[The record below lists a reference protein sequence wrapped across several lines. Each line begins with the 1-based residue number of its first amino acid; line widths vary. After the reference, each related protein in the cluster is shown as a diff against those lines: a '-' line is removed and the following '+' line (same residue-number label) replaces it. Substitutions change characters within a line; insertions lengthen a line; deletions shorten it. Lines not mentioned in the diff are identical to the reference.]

1 MQTAGAYNI
10 SSNVTGNHTYTY
22 HLTGGLCSLKT
33 TEAVYAYA
41 IFLTLLALVATI
53 ENIIVLLVMYKNPVL
68 RTPSI
73 LILGILALLDLVTA
87 SVVTPIKV
95 WLTIVESHW
104 GSEAYVQQ
112 KKVILAFNWM
122 FIGVVFFSLSTVL
135 LISIDRFLHVFLLE
149 KYYFTIKKLL
159 IGLVLSYFIPLLITV
174 CFAIQLYTVWLG
186 LLSLVYFLFCI
197 LGMVA
202 AYIGMVVMLRRHRS
216 TITDAT
222 ALDFRKCIEDERR
235 SVNTTLII
243 MCTCLAMNLPPIV
256 SIAVGFA
263 GYFNTTLCAITFFAM
278 LGNSA
283 VNPIIYSSRVP
294 AIRRHVLELL
304 GIKSLRKYE
313 DESDDYLT
321 VVAEGENCNIYTGP
335 KNRNLQDNA

>member
-1 MQTAGAYNI
+1 M
-10 SSNVTGNHTYTY
+10 
-22 HLTGGLCSLKT
+22 
-33 TEAVYAYA
+33 YA
-41 IFLTLLALVATI
+41 IFLTLLALAATI
-53 ENIIVLLVMYKNPVL
+53 ENIIVLMVMYKNPVL
-68 RTPSI
+68 RHPSI
-73 LILGILALLDLVTA
+73 LILGVLALLDLITS
-87 SVVTPIKV
+87 SVVTPVKV
-95 WLTIVESHW
+95 WLTLMEAHW
-104 GSEAYVQQ
+104 GSEAFEQQ
-112 KKVILAFNWM
+112 RKVIFAFMWM
-122 FIGVVFFSLSTVL
+122 FLGVVFFSLSTVL

-149 KYYFTIKKLL
+149 KYVLTMKKLVF
-159 IGLVLSYFIPLLITV
+159 GLVVSYFIPLLITV
-174 CFAIQLYTVWLG
+174 CVAIPLFVVWLG
-186 LLSLVYFLFCI
+186 YLILIYFLFCI

-202 AYIGMVVMLRRHRS
+202 AYIGMVVMLKKHRS
-216 TITDAT
+216 TITDST

-256 SIAVGFA
+256 SIASGFA
-263 GYFNTTLCAITFFAM
+263 GYFSRTLCAITFFAM

-283 VNPIIYSSRVP
+283 VNPIIYCSRVP

-335 KNRNLQDNA
+335 RNQPLQDNA